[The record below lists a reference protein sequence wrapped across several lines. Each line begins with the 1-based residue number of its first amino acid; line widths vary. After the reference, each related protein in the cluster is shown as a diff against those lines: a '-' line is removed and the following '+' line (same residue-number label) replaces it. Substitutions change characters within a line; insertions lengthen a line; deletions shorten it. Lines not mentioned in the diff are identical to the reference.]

1 MKKDIQQSLQLR
13 GIGEAADTMVF
24 YGYNS
29 ALIFDMGLSSAVL
42 SFITLVRT
50 IPGLWSRMCSRVAAI
65 SISFTP
71 ELKTKQQTTIFS
83 MPYFPKHYF
92 FTSFTSFHH
101 VLTFSHAVQNHVDQD
116 VCSSQAC
123 TITAQKGDN
132 VRNTLW

>member
-1 MKKDIQQSLQLR
+1 MQTQTDPKERKSIDQHFYSTIHYSNSFNKTISTNEKDIQQSLQLR

-29 ALIFDMGLSSAVL
+29 ALMFDMGLSSAVL

-83 MPYFPKHYF
+83 MPYFPK
-92 FTSFTSFHH
+92 
-101 VLTFSHAVQNHVDQD
+101 LTISL
-116 VCSSQAC
+116 QALQVSIMC
-123 TITAQKGDN
+123 
-132 VRNTLW
+132 